1 MSRLNPADIKNI
13 SLERSKYTLYGKLV
27 QFLTSLRKK
36 MLNFSLLK
44 EVVTTLE
51 KAHKVYP
58 LIFEH
63 SWQEEKHTIK
73 PSFKTQTGTQ

>member
-1 MSRLNPADIKNI
+1 MSHLNPAAIKNI

-51 KAHKVYP
+51 KAYKVYP

-63 SWQEEKHTIK
+63 SWQEEKHNIK
-73 PSFKTQTGTQ
+73 PQFKTQSTTQ